1 LALKTT
7 TLGSDYA
14 YSSVSLSAINNN
26 KYGRLKLNTRTYLQ
40 LGKGTNWAPE
50 SKLALSGANH
60 EELSNNKFTRT
71 VGIINADKMS
81 FGDEMSNFH
90 MTGGLNLRGYTGYLA
105 PESGANTNYGTSGA
119 SFTTEI
125 DFSSYLPYSLR
136 RQGFGSYIFGDAA
149 IINTEEINR
158 NNYNTAF
165 TDIKADA
172 GIGFTYTHRNW
183 GPLETIKPLV
193 IRLDFPLL
201 LNQPLSEEDFF
212 QMRWILGIGKTF

>member
-1 LALKTT
+1 
-7 TLGSDYA
+7 
-14 YSSVSLSAINNN
+14 
-26 KYGRLKLNTRTYLQ
+26 
-40 LGKGTNWAPE
+40 
-50 SKLALSGANH
+50 
-60 EELSNNKFTRT
+60 
-71 VGIINADKMS
+71 MS
-81 FGDEMSNFH
+81 FGNDMNNFH
-90 MTGGLNLRGYTGYLA
+90 MSGGLNLRGYTGYLS
-105 PESGANTNYGTSGA
+105 PESGVNTNYGTSGA

-136 RQGFGSYIFGDAA
+136 KQGFGSYFFGDAG
-149 IINTEEINR
+149 IINTKEINR

-201 LNQPLSEEDFF
+201 LNQPLSEEDYIK
-212 QMRWILGIGKTF
+212 MRWIIGIGKTF